1 MSEDVFRGH
10 GVEVSI
16 SDPDNFLKIMETLT
30 RIGVASRKANTL
42 YQSCHILHKQGRYAI
57 VHFKEMFD
65 LDGKETDITAED
77 LGRRNRIATLLE
89 EWNLLKIVNPKQ
101 IASAIA
107 PMSQV
112 KVVRFKDK
120 DKWLFESKYTIG
132 NKKR

>member
-10 GVEVSI
+10 GVEVSL

-30 RIGVASRKANTL
+30 RVGVASRKSNTL

-57 VHFKEMFD
+57 VHFKEMFH
-65 LDGKETDITAED
+65 LDGKEADITSED
-77 LGRRNRIATLLE
+77 IGRRNRVATLLE
-89 EWNLLKIVNPKQ
+89 EWNLLKIVNPDR
-101 IASAIA
+101 ISGAIA

-112 KVVRFKDK
+112 KVVRYKDK
-120 DKWLFESKYTIG
+120 DNWLFESKYTIG

>member
-10 GVEVSI
+10 GVEVSL
-16 SDPDNFLKIMETLT
+16 SEPDNFLKIMETLT

-65 LDGKETDITAED
+65 LDGKASDITVED
-77 LGRRNRIATLLE
+77 IERRNRIAILLE
-89 EWNLLKIVNPKQ
+89 EWNLLKIVDSKK
-101 IASAIA
+101 ISGDIA

-120 DKWLFESKYTIG
+120 DNWLFESKYTIG